1 MTNNRDPLLR
11 VRGLTVRYPG
21 KRRDQRAAHRPAAL
35 DSFDLDLDRG
45 ELVALVG
52 ESGAGKS
59 TAGKALLGLLDHAVG
74 DVRFDDV
81 EVLKASRATWRRLR
95 RRMQMIYQDPYDALD
110 VRSTVSAVLTE
121 PLSIHHLS
129 PRTDRT
135 AAITETLRRVGLLPA
150 EEFAERPIHELS
162 GGQRQRVCIAA
173 ALMLAPD
180 LLVADEPVSMLDV
193 SVRVGVLDLLRSL
206 ADAGMA
212 VLLVTH
218 DLPTAAHYSDRVIVM
233 RGGRI
238 VESGP
243 TRALVDSPTDRYT
256 RDLLSAAPGNRVS
269 RASGT
274 TAVVETAAG

>member
-1 MTNNRDPLLR
+1 MTNDRTALLR
-11 VRGLTVRYPG
+11 VHDLTVRYSG
-21 KRRDQRAAHRPAAL
+21 KRRDQRASDRPAAL
-35 DSFDLDLDRG
+35 DSFDLDLARG

-74 DVRFDDV
+74 DVDFDGVDV
-81 EVLKASRATWRRLR
+81 LRASRATWRRLR

-110 VRSTVSAVLTE
+110 ARTTVSAVLIE
-121 PLSIHHLS
+121 PLSIHRLS
-129 PRTDRT
+129 PRADRT
-135 AAITETLRRVGLLPA
+135 AAITETLTRVGLTPA
-150 EEFAERPIHELS
+150 EDFAQRRIHELS

-193 SVRVGVLDLLRSL
+193 SVRVGVLDLLRRL
-206 ADAGMA
+206 ADEGMA

-218 DLPTAAHYSDRVIVM
+218 DLPTACHYSDRVIVM

-243 TRALVDSPTDRYT
+243 TRALVESPTDPYT
-256 RDLLSAAPGNRVS
+256 RDLLSAAPGK
-269 RASGT
+269 RASGGCVA
-274 TAVVETAAG
+274 TAVVEAAAG